1 MDKMPKENREEVK
14 EYIEQAKK
22 KSEIERLDETRE
34 KTGAFT
40 GLYAINSITD
50 ERMPIY
56 AADFVLTTVGTG
68 MVVGVPA
75 HDRRDFEFAQK
86 FELPVIRVIESEQGD
101 RSEIEKVDEVYEEE
115 GKVYNSGFMS
125 NLSTQDARVKFGEY
139 VEEEGIGEVVTRYHL
154 QDWIFSRQR
163 YWGEPIPIVHCEKCG
178 IVPLPEEELPLELPV
193 VARYEPSDDGRS
205 PLANMTEWVN
215 TECPKCGGPAERETN
230 TMPNWAGSSWYFLRY
245 CDPNNDNE
253 LASKEL
259 TDYWMRV
266 DHYEGGPEHI
276 TLHLLYSR
284 FWHKFLYDI
293 GVVSD
298 PEPYQKR
305 TIHGNVLGED
315 GRKMSKSLG
324 NVINPDG
331 LIKEYG
337 ADVTRAYLMFMGP
350 YDGDVVWNTR
360 TIQGVD
366 KFVKRW
372 FTFIQEAWDR
382 AGESDKELEV
392 AITKLIDR
400 VQRGVLDWKFNT
412 AVAAFMEFY
421 NNYNDRKFSRD
432 QIERLITISTPIM
445 PHLAEE
451 LWHITEHEGSVTENK
466 WPEINEDML
475 IEDVIEIPIQVN
487 GKVRGRVEI
496 EKDMSEEEVKQKVL
510 DNKRIEEWL
519 EGKDIRKF
527 IYIDG
532 KIVNIVV

>member
-1 MDKMPKENREEVK
+1 
-14 EYIEQAKK
+14 
-22 KSEIERLDETRE
+22 
-34 KTGAFT
+34 
-40 GLYAINSITD
+40 
-50 ERMPIY
+50 
-56 AADFVLTTVGTG
+56 
-68 MVVGVPA
+68 
-75 HDRRDFEFAQK
+75 
-86 FELPVIRVIESEQGD
+86 
-101 RSEIEKVDEVYEEE
+101 
-115 GKVYNSGFMS
+115 
-125 NLSTQDARVKFGEY
+125 
-139 VEEEGIGEVVTRYHL
+139 
-154 QDWIFSRQR
+154 
-163 YWGEPIPIVHCEKCG
+163 
-178 IVPLPEEELPLELPV
+178 
-193 VARYEPSDDGRS
+193 
-205 PLANMTEWVN
+205 
-215 TECPKCGGPAERETN
+215 
-230 TMPNWAGSSWYFLRY
+230 
-245 CDPNNDNE
+245 
-253 LASKEL
+253 
-259 TDYWMRV
+259 
-266 DHYEGGPEHI
+266 
-276 TLHLLYSR
+276 
-284 FWHKFLYDI
+284 
-293 GVVSD
+293 
-298 PEPYQKR
+298 
-305 TIHGNVLGED
+305 
-315 GRKMSKSLG
+315 MSKSLG

-382 AGESDKELEV
+382 AGEGDKELEV

-421 NNYNDRKFSRD
+421 NNYNDSKFSRD